1 MIFVQ
6 NCLPCRVHGR
16 IHAISHFDI
25 FRPRARHNSWRRSMS
40 SAAGSAA
47 PSAHAG
53 ADGVSRRDIAALVYN
68 YLRSNGFAKVRPCP
82 PRRRRR
88 ASPPARPFECPFES
102 KKARGI
108 LPPTSLPT
116 PPHPRL
122 SLTLPSSSTRR
133 RRSSSERTRTPCW
146 RPSATACPPASSAWN
161 ASWAST
167 SPSAR
172 GTTHG
177 DSPWTQTRSRG
188 ACTSSSTTT
197 PCTEDRAASAAA
209 VPRCAPGRA

>member
-1 MIFVQ
+1 MFRATQLVAP
-6 NCLPCRVHGR
+6 LDELRGR
-16 IHAISHFDI
+16 K
-25 FRPRARHNSWRRSMS
+25 RGPV
-40 SAAGSAA
+40 
-47 PSAHAG
+47 G
-53 ADGVSRRDIAALVYN
+53 A
-68 YLRSNGFAKVRPCP
+68 
-82 PRRRRR
+82 RRRRR
-88 ASPPARPFECPFES
+88 GIAPGHRRVSVQLPQIQRFREGASMSTASSSPRIPPPRAPSSAHLNQKKRAGSSLRPPS
-102 KKARGI
+102 
-108 LPPTSLPT
+108 

-197 PCTEDRAASAAA
+197 PCTEERAASAAAA